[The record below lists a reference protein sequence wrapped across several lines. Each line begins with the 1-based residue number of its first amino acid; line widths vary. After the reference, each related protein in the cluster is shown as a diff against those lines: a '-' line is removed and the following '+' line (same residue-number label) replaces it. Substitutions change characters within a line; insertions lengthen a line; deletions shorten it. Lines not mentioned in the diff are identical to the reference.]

1 MSNTSRPVAHLQHTG
16 GDCQLA
22 GAVTSCTIIIA
33 LLAIGGVIY
42 YAKSN

>member
-1 MSNTSRPVAHLQHTG
+1 MSNTSQHLQHTG

-33 LLAIGGVIY
+33 LLAIGGIIY